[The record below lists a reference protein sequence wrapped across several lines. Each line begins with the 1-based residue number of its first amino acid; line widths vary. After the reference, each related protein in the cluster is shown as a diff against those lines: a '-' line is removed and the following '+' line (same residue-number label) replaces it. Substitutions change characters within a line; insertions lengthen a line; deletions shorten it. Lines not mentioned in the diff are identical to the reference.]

1 MLMLESFLRQ
11 FTIPKK
17 VSIETGLGRLVCAN
31 SWTTGDMVVAR
42 FLNCFVATREML
54 SVSGV

>member
-17 VSIETGLGRLVCAN
+17 ISIETELRGLICAN
-31 SWTTGDMVVAR
+31 SWTRGDMVVAS
-42 FLNCFVATREML
+42 FLICFVATREML
-54 SVSGV
+54 LVSGV

>member
-1 MLMLESFLRQ
+1 MLESFLRQ

-17 VSIETGLGRLVCAN
+17 VSIETGLSRLVCAN
-31 SWTTGDMVVAR
+31 SWTRGDMVVAW